1 MELTE
6 EKRKQIAALG
16 EDEKRKR
23 IAELR
28 AELKELQATPRSD
41 WHKAFE
47 ALLRLTIY
55 KYKGVSIQ
63 TEVEIGVD
71 APRMDYMI
79 LTEEKEQE
87 FEESIFKIFRQTN
100 VLEFKRPSD
109 ALNWRVIYKI
119 IGYAGLLIGTAEH
132 ENDMPKDQVTIS
144 IFRSVKNPELFK
156 EMEESGELVRTETP
170 GIYHVTGLTKL
181 PFQIVITS
189 ELEGEEYAA
198 YRALTDRAGETDIER
213 VIDDLENETN
223 DVLKDYYGIFLNL
236 IAEKNLDVFAEIRRD
251 DAMKYP
257 ALMKVFEE
265 DVNAQINEKVRAQEQ
280 KTTVDHLKDIM
291 ESFKCTIE
299 QAMDVLHISQDE
311 RATYAGLVQKKM

>member
-156 EMEESGELVRTETP
+156 EMEEAGELVRTETP
-170 GIYHVTGLTKL
+170 GIYHVTRLTKL

-189 ELEGEEYAA
+189 ELEGGEYAA

-265 DVNAQINEKVRAQEQ
+265 DVNAQIQE
-280 KTTVDHLKDIM
+280 TTVDHLKDIM

-311 RATYAGLVQKKM
+311 RAAGLVQKKM

>member
-1 MELTE
+1 M
-6 EKRKQIAALG
+6 
-16 EDEKRKR
+16 
-23 IAELR
+23 
-28 AELKELQATPRSD
+28 
-41 WHKAFE
+41 
-47 ALLRLTIY
+47 
-55 KYKGVSIQ
+55 
-63 TEVEIGVD
+63 
-71 APRMDYMI
+71 
-79 LTEEKEQE
+79 
-87 FEESIFKIFRQTN
+87 
-100 VLEFKRPSD
+100 
-109 ALNWRVIYKI
+109 IYKI

-156 EMEESGELVRTETP
+156 EMEEAGELVRTETP
-170 GIYHVTGLTKL
+170 GIYHVTRLTKL

-189 ELEGEEYAA
+189 ELEGGEYAA

-265 DVNAQINEKVRAQEQ
+265 DVNAQIQE
-280 KTTVDHLKDIM
+280 TTVDHLKDIM